1 MQEVKANEKNK
12 TQGCRKKKDSVT
24 MREKV
29 AKLLE
34 LPEDVISD
42 RPKITTVGGKEVFVE
57 NYSSIIEFTGERVR
71 INTKYGIITITGKN
85 MKIREITSEDI
96 IIFGSIDN
104 IDYV

>member
-1 MQEVKANEKNK
+1 MKKTKRKAA
-12 TQGCRKKKDSVT
+12 GKKKDSVT

-34 LPEDVISD
+34 LPKDVISD

>member
-1 MQEVKANEKNK
+1 LKK
-12 TQGCRKKKDSVT
+12 TKPKTAGKKKDSVT

-57 NYSSIIEFTGERVR
+57 NYSGIIEFTGEKVR
-71 INTKYGIITITGKN
+71 INSKYGIITITGKN

-96 IIFGSIDN
+96 IIFGDIDN